1 MKWYILRYAYEG
13 RKYSC
18 RIQAHS
24 FEMANECAQQFVGAA
39 SILSLSECR
48 GKKSRDGGNRTRQK
62 DK

>member
-39 SILSLSECR
+39 RILSINECPVQ
-48 GKKSRDGGNRTRQK
+48 G
-62 DK
+62 